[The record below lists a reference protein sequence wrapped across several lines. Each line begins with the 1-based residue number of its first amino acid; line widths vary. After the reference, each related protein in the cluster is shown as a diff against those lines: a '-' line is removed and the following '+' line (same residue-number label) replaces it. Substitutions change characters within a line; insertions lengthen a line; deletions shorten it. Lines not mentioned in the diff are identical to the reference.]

1 MSELKISGTGSL
13 TSGFVHHPGSG
24 KHCGFGGRQLRGNRA
39 APRTQAHWERS
50 GPPLPWNVESR
61 GPRGCARVPALL
73 TPENPEASSLA
84 EFLSP
89 LQTTHHPPFHLLR
102 FSQQNSWLIPV
113 TAVTFLSHFIPPK
126 KGPEKQSD
134 LL

>member
-13 TSGFVHHPGSG
+13 TFGFVHHPGSG

-50 GPPLPWNVESR
+50 GLPLPWNVERR
-61 GPRGCARVPALL
+61 GPWGCARVPALL

-84 EFLSP
+84 ELLSP
-89 LQTTHHPPFHLLR
+89 LQSTSPFHLR
-102 FSQQNSWLIPV
+102 FS
-113 TAVTFLSHFIPPK
+113 
-126 KGPEKQSD
+126 
-134 LL
+134 